1 MVCYHWLE
9 REGSASSSDVTM
21 MLFASENCWSL
32 KRHQTYLKT
41 SMLFLKF
48 IYQLYLYV
56 LMFFCIGLQG
66 VFEMYFV
73 GLNTSFKTCECHCNK
88 QHWWPADRFLTENN
102 TYICMQMTSLRHHHL
117 TQNPHTP
124 ATSSRL
130 CQECDGCKILK
141 IGQCLPIIFHFNTG
155 GRFFS
160 VHSAEASTLFI
171 LV

>member
-1 MVCYHWLE
+1 
-9 REGSASSSDVTM
+9 M

-56 LMFFCIGLQG
+56 LIFFCIGLQG

-102 TYICMQMTSLRHHHL
+102 TYICMQMTSLWHHYL
-117 TQNPHTP
+117 TQNLHIL
-124 ATSSRL
+124 ATSSWL
-130 CQECDGCKILK
+130 CQEFDGCKILK
-141 IGQCLPIIFHFNTG
+141 IGQCLLIIFYFNTG
-155 GRFFS
+155 GLFLSGHS
-160 VHSAEASTLFI
+160 VDKI
-171 LV
+171 DRYI